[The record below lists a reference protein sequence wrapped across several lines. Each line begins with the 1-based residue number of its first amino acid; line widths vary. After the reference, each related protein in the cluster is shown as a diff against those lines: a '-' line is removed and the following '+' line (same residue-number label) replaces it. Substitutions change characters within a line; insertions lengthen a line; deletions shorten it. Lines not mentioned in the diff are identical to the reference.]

1 MLLAYFPVRIY
12 LLSSPLPGILL
23 CSSPNISGGVAPR
36 EISRLNVR
44 DWAFDCRSSFSRAS
58 TGWQKGELSHVKA
71 VLSHFTGGIRN
82 FLVLLAI
89 ATIFM
94 IFSTKEL
101 IGSIFLHPPEA
112 QVSALRLFVLKEAGG
127 SC

>member
-1 MLLAYFPVRIY
+1 
-12 LLSSPLPGILL
+12 
-23 CSSPNISGGVAPR
+23 VAPR
-36 EISRLNVR
+36 EIARLNVR
-44 DWAFDCRSSFSRAS
+44 DWAFDCRSSFLAHQQVR
-58 TGWQKGELSHVKA
+58 QKGELSHVKA

-89 ATIFM
+89 ATMFM

-112 QVSALRLFVLKEAGG
+112 QVSALRLFVLKEADG